1 MRSIEG
7 RKYHLLY
14 LLFIF
19 VFYAFLPPA
28 LTKRIYVEI
37 RESPYK
43 SRIFPHF
50 YKHLQEVIRRFPS
63 IKSIKNVFIKTYR

>member
-19 VFYAFLPPA
+19 VFDAFCRPRLQNEFMWRYGKA
-28 LTKRIYVEI
+28 LIN
-37 RESPYK
+37 
-43 SRIFPHF
+43 
-50 YKHLQEVIRRFPS
+50 QEFFFIS
-63 IKSIKNVFIKTYR
+63 INTCKKL